1 MDFHTWRHVFKLD
14 PAKPISDGQLERIC
28 ESGTDAILIGGS
40 DNVTLDNVWD
50 LMVRVSRYA
59 LPAVLEVS
67 TIDAVAPGFDYY
79 FIPTVLNSENPQWIK
94 GLHHEAIR
102 EYGEIMDW
110 DELIPEGYCILNPDC
125 KAANLT
131 QANTKLSTADVLAYA
146 RMAEHFFRLPIFY
159 LEYSGIYGDPALV
172 KEVKT
177 ALSKTRL
184 FYGGGIDGAEKAA
197 EMAEAAHTIVVG
209 NIIYENIEN
218 AIATVQAVAE
228 MDKQSL

>member
-40 DNVTLDNVWD
+40 DNVTLDNVMD
-50 LMVRVSRYA
+50 LMVRVHRYDI
-59 LPAVLEVS
+59 PVVLEVS
-67 TIDAVAPGFDYY
+67 TVDSVAPGFDYY
-79 FIPTVLNSENPQWIK
+79 FIPTVLNSEDPRWVK

-110 DELIPEGYCILNPDC
+110 DELIPEGYCILNPAC
-125 KAANLT
+125 KAAHLT
-131 QANTKLSTADVLAYA
+131 KADTELSTEDVIAYA

-159 LEYSGIYGDPALV
+159 LEYSGIYGDPNLVADV
-172 KEVKT
+172 KEV
-177 ALSKTRL
+177 LSKTRL
-184 FYGGGIDGAEKAA
+184 FYGGGIDSAEKAV
-197 EMAEAAHTIVVG
+197 EMAGAAHTVVVG

>member
-1 MDFHTWRHVFKLD
+1 
-14 PAKPISDGQLERIC
+14 
-28 ESGTDAILIGGS
+28 
-40 DNVTLDNVWD
+40 
-50 LMVRVSRYA
+50 
-59 LPAVLEVS
+59 
-67 TIDAVAPGFDYY
+67 
-79 FIPTVLNSENPQWIK
+79 
-94 GLHHEAIR
+94 
-102 EYGEIMDW
+102 MDW

-184 FYGGGIDGAEKAA
+184 FYGGGIDGAKKAA